1 MRVEN
6 KTAVL
11 TGATGGIGQCI
22 AKTLAANGMRLLL
35 VGRDNEALE
44 QLLEQLPPVSKPHRH
59 FVGDLRD
66 ATARKALVE
75 MCISIEVD
83 VLINNAGVSEFKL
96 LEDSNEL
103 SIAKLIDLN
112 LTVPIQLS
120 HLLLPYLQSKGEAA
134 VINIGSALGAIG
146 YPAYSVYGA
155 SKFGLRG
162 FSEALR
168 RELGDSAVRVM
179 HLAPRATN
187 TASNS
192 ANVVAMNTALGTQ
205 MDEPGWVA
213 ATLLSKIRNDR
224 WENIVLGWPESF
236 YAKIN
241 ALLPKVTSGAIHKQ
255 LKKIKQFA
263 KTESNSSLSKNSQ

>member
-11 TGATGGIGQCI
+11 TGANGGIGQCI
-22 AKTLAANGMRLLL
+22 ARTLAANGVRLLL
-35 VGRDNEALE
+35 VGRDGVALE
-44 QLLEQLPPVSKPHRH
+44 QLLSQLSPVFKPHRV

-66 ATARKALVE
+66 PSARKALVE
-75 MCISIEVD
+75 ACIDIEVD

-96 LEDSNEL
+96 LEDSDES
-103 SIAKLIDLN
+103 SIGNLIDLN

-120 HLLLPYLQSKGEAA
+120 HLLLPYLQSREEAA
-134 VINIGSALGAIG
+134 LINIGSALGAIG

-168 RELGDSAVRVM
+168 RELDDSVVRVM

-187 TASNS
+187 TESNS
-192 ANVVAMNTALGTQ
+192 ANVIAMNAALGTQ
-205 MDEPGWVA
+205 MDEPEWVA
-213 ATLLSKIRNDR
+213 NTLLQKIREDQ
-224 WENIVLGWPESF
+224 WENIVLGWPESL

-241 ALLPKVTSGAIHKQ
+241 ALLPKVTSAAIHKQ
-255 LKKIKQFA
+255 LKKIRQFA
-263 KTESNSSLSKNSQ
+263 KTESNSSLSKNSR

>member
-44 QLLEQLPPVSKPHRH
+44 QLLGQLPPVSKPHRH

-192 ANVVAMNTALGTQ
+192 ANVIAMNTALGTQ
-205 MDEPGWVA
+205 MDEPEWVA

-241 ALLPKVTSGAIHKQ
+241 ALLPKVTNGAIHKQ